1 MSRVSPKVIESY
13 VPRGAPSLA
22 IFPINQS
29 TSLAI
34 FPPAD
39 QQERSATKNA
49 MTITD
54 EEIAAAEAQ
63 VAPLPPAELAQIQP
77 LLQAFCIRHQ
87 SHHRPIALV
96 TSGGTATDLEV
107 NSVRF
112 LDNFSTGL
120 RGAVSAEQFLCR
132 GYAVIH
138 LWREGSAAPNT
149 RTLSAALGTT
159 QANHGLG
166 FDALGRMFDFPGEER
181 QQNEEEW
188 MVNQVRSN
196 DPWLTNASGRKD
208 VYHDGTSTTAG
219 GFAEGGSASDSS
231 QVILNTKDG
240 PITLNRRLFASS
252 EIETALR
259 ERTEV
264 VKQGLL
270 LTVKFRTVDEYL
282 AKLQLC
288 SKALH
293 DSQSLG
299 VIYLAAAV
307 SDFYIPRAE
316 RSLHKIQSQDY
327 GTGSDSTVAVDADN
341 CLTLKLHPVPK
352 LIPALRKLWAPDA
365 FTVSFK
371 LETDTNILKHKAML
385 AMKRYGPHLVV
396 GNILKT
402 RYEKVFMLQQTNND
416 DTNDNGGSQ
425 DDPVIERG
433 FEMKEISKKG
443 KYGAGIDELEDAM
456 IGHIVEKHFEYVANH
471 IAIAKEGE
479 GGGRTA
485 LMTGAEAAALH
496 NRRLAEKK
504 ARLQSEL
511 YWKRVK
517 DMSLTLAGHALGM
530 LLTWSLS
537 TALQARFRR

>member
-1 MSRVSPKVIESY
+1 
-13 VPRGAPSLA
+13 
-22 IFPINQS
+22 
-29 TSLAI
+29 
-34 FPPAD
+34 
-39 QQERSATKNA
+39 

-54 EEIAAAEAQ
+54 EQIAAAEAQ
-63 VAPLPPAELAQIQP
+63 IEPLSPSELAQIQP
-77 LLQAFCIRHQ
+77 LLEAFCIRHQ

-120 RGAVSAEQFLCR
+120 RGAVSAEQFLRR

-138 LWREGSAAPNT
+138 LWREGSAAPHT
-149 RTLSAALGTT
+149 RTLSSALGTR

-166 FDALGRMFDFPGEER
+166 FDALGRLLDFPGEEG
-181 QQNEEEW
+181 QQDEEER
-188 MVNQVRSN
+188 MVNQVQSN
-196 DPWLTNASGRKD
+196 DPWLTDTSGRND
-208 VYHDGTSTTAG
+208 VYHDGPSNASG
-219 GFAEGGSASDSS
+219 RSDGGSAFDSS
-231 QVILNTKDG
+231 QVMLDTKDG

-259 ERTEV
+259 ERAEV

-288 SKALH
+288 AKALN

-307 SDFYIPRAE
+307 SDFYIPKAK

-327 GTGSDSTVAVDADN
+327 GTGGSEATVTVDADN

-371 LETDTNILKHKAML
+371 LETDTNILRHKAML
-385 AMKRYGPHLVV
+385 AMKRYGPHMVV

-402 RYEKVFMLQQTNND
+402 RHEKVWILQQTND
-416 DTNDNGGSQ
+416 ENDNGDTNTSSTQ
-425 DDPVIERG
+425 DDPSSVMERG

-443 KYGAGIDELEDAM
+443 KYGGGIDELEDAM

-471 IAIAKEGE
+471 IAGEGE
-479 GGGRTA
+479 VGGRTA
-485 LMTGAEAAALH
+485 LMAGAEAAAVH

-504 ARLQSEL
+504 ARLQSEM

-537 TALQARFRR
+537 TALQSRFRRR

>member
-1 MSRVSPKVIESY
+1 
-13 VPRGAPSLA
+13 
-22 IFPINQS
+22 
-29 TSLAI
+29 
-34 FPPAD
+34 
-39 QQERSATKNA
+39 

-54 EEIAAAEAQ
+54 EEIAAVEAQ
-63 VAPLPPAELAQIQP
+63 VAPLPPSELSQIQP

-120 RGAVSAEQFLCR
+120 RGAVSAEQFLRR

-138 LWREGSAAPNT
+138 LWREGSAAPYT
-149 RTLSAALGTT
+149 RTLSAALGTK

-181 QQNEEEW
+181 QQDEEER

-196 DPWLTNASGRKD
+196 DPWLTDTSGRKD
-208 VYHDGTSTTAG
+208 VYHDGTSTTAAG
-219 GFAEGGSASDSS
+219 GAEGGSASDSS
-231 QVILNTKDG
+231 QGMLDSKDG
-240 PITLNRRLFASS
+240 SIALNRRLFASS

-259 ERTEV
+259 ERAEV

-307 SDFYIPRAE
+307 SDFYIPKAK

-327 GTGSDSTVAVDADN
+327 GTGGSESTVAVDADN

-352 LIPALRKLWAPDA
+352 LIPALRKHWAPDA

-371 LETDTNILKHKAML
+371 LETDTSILRHKAML

-402 RYEKVFMLQQTNND
+402 RHEKVWILQQTNND
-416 DTNDNGGSQ
+416 TDDNQGSQ
-425 DDPVIERG
+425 DDPSSVIERG

-443 KYGAGIDELEDAM
+443 KCGGGIDELEDAM

-471 IAIAKEGE
+471 IAEEGE

-485 LMTGAEAAALH
+485 LMAGAEAAALH

-537 TALQARFRR
+537 TALQARLRR

>member
-1 MSRVSPKVIESY
+1 MV
-13 VPRGAPSLA
+13 
-22 IFPINQS
+22 
-29 TSLAI
+29 
-34 FPPAD
+34 
-39 QQERSATKNA
+39 
-49 MTITD
+49 ITD
-54 EEIAAAEAQ
+54 AEIAAAEAQ
-63 VAPLPPAELAQIQP
+63 VEPLPPSELAQIQP
-77 LLQAFCIRHQ
+77 LLEAFCIRHQ

-120 RGAVSAEQFLCR
+120 RGAVSAEQFLRR
-132 GYAVIH
+132 GYAVIY
-138 LWREGSAAPNT
+138 LWREGSAAPYT
-149 RTLSAALGTT
+149 RTLSSALGTR

-166 FDALGRMFDFPGEER
+166 FDALGRLFDFPGEEG
-181 QQNEEEW
+181 QQDEEER
-188 MVNQVRSN
+188 MINQVRSN
-196 DPWLTNASGRKD
+196 DPWLTDTSGRND
-208 VYHDGTSTTAG
+208 VYHDGPSSTSG
-219 GFAEGGSASDSS
+219 REGSALDSS
-231 QVILNTKDG
+231 QVMLDTKNG
-240 PITLNRRLFASS
+240 PILLNRRLFASS
-252 EIETALR
+252 EMEIALR
-259 ERTEV
+259 ERAEV

-270 LTVKFRTVDEYL
+270 LTVKFRSVDEYL

-288 SKALH
+288 SRALY

-307 SDFYIPRAE
+307 SDFYIPKAK

-327 GTGSDSTVAVDADN
+327 GTGGSESTVVVDADN

-352 LIPALRKLWAPDA
+352 LIPALRKLWAPHA

-371 LETDTNILKHKAML
+371 LETDTNILRHKAML
-385 AMKRYGPHLVV
+385 AMKRYGPHMVV
-396 GNILKT
+396 GNILET
-402 RYEKVFMLQQTNND
+402 RHEKVWILQQTNDAD
-416 DTNDNGGSQ
+416 DSGDASSK
-425 DDPVIERG
+425 DDPTSVMERG
-433 FEMKEISKKG
+433 FEMKEISKKA
-443 KYGAGIDELEDAM
+443 KYGGGIDELEDAM

-471 IAIAKEGE
+471 IASEGE

-485 LMTGAEAAALH
+485 LMAGAEAAAKH
-496 NRRLAEKK
+496 NRHLAEKK

-537 TALQARFRR
+537 TALQSRFRR